1 MCSNQA
7 KTHCTWFQ
15 DLKKLRIL
23 ISGCRRN
30 SVRDKVIGKKWVY
43 SDSEK
48 STLHRVWAIAE
59 GKCRHENVTW
69 LVFMGWV
76 ISYANDWEDFSN
88 YFGEGVEIS
97 RNWVATHS
105 LVF

>member
-1 MCSNQA
+1 M
-7 KTHCTWFQ
+7 
-15 DLKKLRIL
+15 
-23 ISGCRRN
+23 
-30 SVRDKVIGKKWVY
+30 RDKVIGKKWVY

-76 ISYANDWEDFSN
+76 IS
-88 YFGEGVEIS
+88 
-97 RNWVATHS
+97 
-105 LVF
+105 